1 MIKGTGIDIVETVR
15 FSQVLQ
21 RRGERFLNR
30 IFSSGERAACGNSVH
45 RLAARFAAKEAL
57 FKALGTGLRSFR
69 WREVQVANDRLG
81 APYFRFSPRLAAY
94 LKEKGITRA
103 HLSISHSRNCAVVQV
118 ILEGDE

>member
-1 MIKGTGIDIVETVR
+1 MIKGTGIDIVETAR